1 MNFAKRRRA
10 AITAATVALAVA
22 VSMAACGTSE
32 TPGAPSPGASTVS
45 VPFFAQFPSFVVPIS
60 TVVIT
65 VTGPGI
71 APALV
76 FNLPIVSGS
85 ATGTLTLPVGGNRTL
100 VVQAFDATGVVAYSG
115 TTTVNVAPGANA
127 ALTVTLNPLTGSVP
141 VTATVGNVTLTLAPA
156 TVTMRAGTTTTL
168 TATLLDGTGATV
180 TSPITW
186 ASSRPPGA
194 FASATGVVTALDTGT
209 TLIAASALGAGGQS
223 TITVTPGTT
232 FRGVALSPAT
242 IAASGGT
249 VTASVTGADAGT
261 GLDSTRITLRSPSA
275 ATITC
280 LATTPTAGTRASG
293 TFSCALTVPSGA
305 ATGVWTVDRVQLF
318 WTLSAT
324 PSVTDLSPPMLSAR
338 GVGQVLTVTP

>member
-1 MNFAKRRRA
+1 MRRWR
-10 AITAATVALAVA
+10 VALAN
-22 VSMAACGTSE
+22 AAIAATLGLATSCMGSDGPE
-32 TPGAPSPGASTVS
+32 APTPATPTVS
-45 VPFFAQFPSFVVPIS
+45 VPFFAQFPAFVVPIS

-115 TTTVNVAPGANA
+115 TTTVNVAPGVNA
-127 ALTVTLNPLTGSVP
+127 AVTVTLNPLTGSVP

-156 TVTMRAGTTTTL
+156 TATMRAGTTTTL
-168 TATLLDGTGATV
+168 TASLVDGTGATV

-194 FASATGVVTALDTGT
+194 YASPAGVVTALDTGVT
-209 TLIAASALGAGGQS
+209 VIAASALGAGGQS

-242 IAASGGT
+242 IAAAGG
-249 VTASVTGADAGT
+249 VITASVTGTDAGT
-261 GLDSTRITLRSPSA
+261 GLDSTRVTLRSPSA

-280 LATTPTAGTRASG
+280 LSTSPATGTRTSG
-293 TFSCALTVPSGA
+293 TFTCALTVPSGA
-305 ATGVWTVDRVQLF
+305 ATGDWTVDRVQLF

-324 PSVTDLSPPMLSAR
+324 ARVTDLSPPMLSAR
-338 GVGQVLTVTP
+338 GVTQVLTVTP